1 MLYFSLVFLM
11 QNAIDSLQKA
21 RSLVDQVKCDRICCR
36 CHSSNARTAHRHLL
50 AQWHKIVRVARNLA
64 MSVVVSDEIL
74 TVTRMT
80 EAEMRQE
87 IAVMLFQRE
96 KLTLAQASRFAGMHR
111 VAFQHLLASR
121 RISVHYGV
129 EDFEQD
135 IQNLRE
141 MGRL

>member
-1 MLYFSLVFLM
+1 MSLTIP
-11 QNAIDSLQKA
+11 N
-21 RSLVDQVKCDRICCR
+21 
-36 CHSSNARTAHRHLL
+36 
-50 AQWHKIVRVARNLA
+50 
-64 MSVVVSDEIL
+64 EIL
-74 TVTRMT
+74 TATRMT

-96 KLTLAQASRFAGMHR
+96 KLTLGQASRFAGMHR

-121 RISVHYGV
+121 HIPLHYGV

-135 IQNLRE
+135 IENLRE